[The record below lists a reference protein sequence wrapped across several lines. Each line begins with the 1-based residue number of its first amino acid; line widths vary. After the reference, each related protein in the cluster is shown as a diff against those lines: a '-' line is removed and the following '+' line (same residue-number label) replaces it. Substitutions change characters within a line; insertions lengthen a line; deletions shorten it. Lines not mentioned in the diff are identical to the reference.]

1 MRRPLCCVC
10 LAFVAAVF
18 LYLLAGMLPINAVA
32 ETEGSRLTLMGEL
45 YNKEY
50 KNDSLM
56 LYLKHVKKIDQN
68 SADNINPISK
78 QQETTEYKND
88 ICVICYMDSRAF
100 SYENEP
106 KLGAWIAVEG
116 EVSFFDEAR
125 NPGAF
130 DARQYYRTLGIDFRL
145 FDTEVIATGSSY
157 SAYHEGLY
165 RLRRSFEAVYD
176 ATLSK
181 EDAAI
186 LKAMALGNK
195 TELDIRQKQLF
206 QRSGISHILAISGLH
221 ISLIGM
227 LFYGILKKMR
237 IPRVLSCLFCI
248 SLMVAYGD
256 MVGMSS
262 SAYRAV
268 FMFGMKLL
276 ADALGRTYDM
286 LTALSL
292 AAVML
297 LAEQPLYLYQPG
309 FLLSFGAILGIGL
322 FSDLVKPDLERMKNK
337 TLQKTAS
344 ALSGSLSIFLVH
356 FPILLCSYYEFPVYS
371 FLLNLIVIPAMSIVL
386 VMGLLCLACGSIGGV
401 FLGVSKLAGLVCHVL
416 LVCFEGASEISL
428 KLPFAQWIV
437 GRPDNWKIVVFY
449 LAVFALYGM
458 HCYAK
463 KASKSAR
470 ARTLNMRIAIPYWY
484 KLVCIASFIIF
495 LGHHSIYDTS
505 VTFLDVGQGDGIY
518 IESVSGKHYLID
530 CGSSS
535 KKNMGQYTLLPFLK
549 YMGTS
554 KVDAVFLTHLDQDH
568 ISGVRELLEEYE
580 KGSGVSGVTIER
592 LVVAEA
598 VIKDE
603 AYEKLKTLC
612 EEKGIPLLY
621 VSAGDKIGDETL
633 FFEALHPSRD
643 YAPDSRNAYSLV
655 LRLAVK
661 EKDSQ
666 FCALFTGDVEADG
679 EARVAEYFKENGETW
694 SIDLYKAAHH
704 GSRYSNTWELVS
716 LVKPALT
723 VISCGEDNSYGHPH
737 EEAIEVFTKAG
748 SAIAVTKDTGAV
760 TVRIRKGKWR
770 VNYYKKE

>member
-10 LAFVAAVF
+10 LAFAAAVF
-18 LYLLAGMLPINAVA
+18 IYLLAGMLPANAVA

-50 KNDSLM
+50 KNDSLV
-56 LYLKHVKKIDQN
+56 LYLKHVKKINQN
-68 SADNINPISK
+68 SEDNVYSISK
-78 QQETTEYKND
+78 QQETTEYESD
-88 ICVICYMDSRAF
+88 ICVMCYTDSGGL
-100 SYENEP
+100 SDENEP
-106 KLGAWIAVEG
+106 KLGAWIMVEG

-130 DARQYYRTLGIDFRL
+130 DAKQYYRTLGIDFRL
-145 FDTEVIATGSSY
+145 FDSEVTGTGSSY

-165 RLRRSFEAVYD
+165 RLRRAFEGVYD

-181 EDAAI
+181 EDAAV
-186 LKAMALGNK
+186 LKAMVLGNK

-227 LFYGILKKMR
+227 LIYGILKKMHV
-237 IPRVLSCLFCI
+237 PRVPASSFCI
-248 SLMVAYGD
+248 ALMIAYGD

-292 AAVML
+292 AAVLL
-297 LAEQPLYLYQPG
+297 LAEQPLYLYQSG

-322 FSDLVKPDLERMKNK
+322 FSDLVKPDLERMKSK
-337 TLQKTAS
+337 ILQKTAS
-344 ALSGSLSIFLVH
+344 ALSAGLSIFLVH

-401 FLGVSKLAGLVCHVL
+401 FLGVSKLAGFVCHVL
-416 LVCFEGASEISL
+416 LACFEGASEISL

-437 GRPDNWKIVVFY
+437 GRPENWKIVVFY
-449 LAVFALYGM
+449 SAVFALCGM
-458 HCYAK
+458 HRHAK
-463 KASKSAR
+463 KTSKTVRAR
-470 ARTLNMRIAIPYWY
+470 ALNMQIKIPYWY
-484 KLVCIASFIIF
+484 KLICIVLSVVF
-495 LGHHSIYDTS
+495 LGHHVICDTN

-554 KVDAVFLTHLDQDH
+554 KVDAVFLTHLDRDH

-580 KGSGVSGVTIER
+580 NGSGVSGVTIER
-592 LVVAEA
+592 LIVAAA

-603 AYEKLKTLC
+603 AYDELKALC

-633 FFEALHPSRD
+633 FFEVLHPSCD

-655 LRLAVK
+655 LRLVVK
-661 EKDSQ
+661 EKASQ

-679 EARVAEYFKENGETW
+679 EARVVEYFKENGETV

-704 GSRYSNTWELVS
+704 GSQYSNTWELVS
-716 LVKPALT
+716 LVKPTLT

-737 EEAIEVFTKAG
+737 KEAIEVFAKAG

-760 TVRIRKGKWR
+760 TVRIRNGKWC
-770 VNYYKKE
+770 VKYYKKE